1 MKNKQYILVLMALL
15 FLVIYGL
22 FSLSVAVNVL
32 FPEKIDAP
40 AQPVKEI
47 ITPYGNKIEYYDI

>member
-32 FPEKIDAP
+32 FPEKIETP

-47 ITPYGNKIEYYDI
+47 ITPSGNKIEYYDI

>member
-1 MKNKQYILVLMALL
+1 MKNKQYILVLMVLL
-15 FLVIYGL
+15 FLGL

-32 FPEKIDAP
+32 FPEIIDTP

-47 ITPYGNKIEYYDI
+47 ITPSGNKIEYYDI